1 METGSHEHRDA
12 QLPAPRH
19 NRSQPR
25 YQTCNRT
32 QHQNQTQ
39 KNEGYVGERSV
50 RKRQIIAFVGAAD
63 PQEDQRQCRCQTDSS
78 NVATEW
84 RSTPCLTELAHHTL
98 SRPASRHQRTRLDRA
113 PAHNRQYGRPVP

>member
-12 QLPAPRH
+12 KLPAPRH
-19 NRSQPR
+19 NRSQSG

-32 QHQNQTQ
+32 QYQNQTQ

-63 PQEDQRQCRCQTDSS
+63 PQEAGSMS
-78 NVATEW
+78 
-84 RSTPCLTELAHHTL
+84 L
-98 SRPASRHQRTRLDRA
+98 S
-113 PAHNRQYGRPVP
+113 NRQQQRGDRVAVHSVSD